1 MLIKNLFI
9 LLFLSIFTFGHN
21 VVGVDMTVKKI
32 SDNQIEVKAF
42 NKRSKN
48 PLSGNEIRLISMFD
62 NRVLTKSK
70 LQSEGTVL
78 DIPKESYWVYIMVRD
93 NDIVRDG
100 IAPTSGFEKTIVK
113 ENLAVKYSIVVGLV
127 FILFSFF
134 LAYKRSQRFRQTL
147 I

>member
-9 LLFLSIFTFGHN
+9 ILFFSIYAFGHN
-21 VVGVDMTVKKI
+21 IVGVDMTLKKV

-42 NKRSKN
+42 NKKSKR

-62 NRVLTKSK
+62 NRVLTKIK
-70 LQSEGTVL
+70 LQSKGTVL

-93 NDIVRDG
+93 NDIVKDG

-113 ENLAVKYSIVVGLV
+113 ENLAVKYSIIAGLV
-127 FILFSFF
+127 FIFFSFII
-134 LAYKRSQRFRQTL
+134 AYKKSTRFRQTL